1 MTNYTPTI
9 HFIPFVCSVFSSQVN
24 CSKHNTKDN
33 KDKRSWIPYLKLT
46 PVFCINFPILHA
58 SFSTHYPETML
69 LLLSLRSLQKC
80 ISLSVNTITSHD
92 LGKEIVF
99 VKFSFTFR
107 LICWYLF
114 LRWKFFSWKYF
125 ENILETIALKNFGN
139 IESHSTMKKVHS
151 IAKRPWA
158 TALNAVALLD
168 LQQSISKLEASETKE
183 HFKEGKLC

>member
-1 MTNYTPTI
+1 MTNYTLTI
-9 HFIPFVCSVFSSQVN
+9 HFIVCSVFSSQVT

-80 ISLSVNTITSHD
+80 TSLSVNTITSHD

-99 VKFSFTFR
+99 VKFSSGFR
-107 LICWYLF
+107 LICWYYLF
-114 LRWKFFSWKYF
+114 LRWKLF
-125 ENILETIALKNFGN
+125 LLRTITLKNYEMRTLKVIQLWKSSFN
-139 IESHSTMKKVHS
+139 LPKVHEPP
-151 IAKRPWA
+151 PWMQ
-158 TALNAVALLD
+158 LLCW
-168 LQQSISKLEASETKE
+168 IFNKL
-183 HFKEGKLC
+183 